1 MRGIRV
7 GIKRGVKFLQLLN
20 AREFAFCSG
29 SFEAVCIMRAAK
41 RRSWTRRYICST
53 VRSSLLFDKM
63 QMFLIF

>member
-41 RRSWTRRYICST
+41 RRS
-53 VRSSLLFDKM
+53 
-63 QMFLIF
+63 